1 MRTGNKHLQGKNMLK
16 LTNQSAGAAARVA
29 IAPQSSVSFTGNGSS
44 ASPATGGS
52 DALTL
57 SRISQDRNPYEGT
70 APGHSKVKVGS
81 WGSGENDSLLGILH
95 QQGYSNREIYAKNRE
110 GHTLLDR
117 VQQVNRLRNPNLIR
131 QGQEL
136 VVPSKEAP
144 AVTESTEGR
153 PQTQPTPKT
162 VAQQSGNQ
170 ANQPAVNQVRVGK
183 WGRDANGSLYEILKN
198 QGFQRKQILGQ
209 DGEGDSLLKKV
220 ARANGLQDPNKVR
233 EGATLNVPNSMEALE
248 KMDIPKLQGEVAPE
262 SRPKVSRVETLPR
275 LEVKPL
281 EVTRP
286 SVQLPELKPIDLP
299 RTEQTTTVQPVVQP
313 ERTET
318 TTANQQAATANMGLL
333 LDGVKNGK
341 FTREEF
347 QYLNSLSNRY
357 EETRA
362 RFSKEGF
369 DNDELKTLGQF
380 ETRYGVTY
388 TRLYNSDDVRLSNAT
403 QPSDDPR
410 SQTRL
415 RHYQEGGTLWDGFKN
430 GTVDSEKAISEMIR
444 QRAEARAQGGN

>member
-1 MRTGNKHLQGKNMLK
+1 MLK
-16 LTNQSAGAAARVA
+16 LTNQSAGANARVL
-29 IAPQSSVSFTGNGSS
+29 APQNSVRSVQNGNS
-44 ASPATGGS
+44 AAPSPGGS

-57 SRISQDRNPYEGT
+57 TRSSQDRNPYEGT

-95 QQGYSNREIYAKNRE
+95 QQGYSNREIYAKNKE

-117 VQQVNRLRNPNLIR
+117 VQQVNQLRNPNLIR

-144 AVTESTEGR
+144 AANESTESR
-153 PQTQPTPKT
+153 TQTQPAPTP
-162 VAQQSGNQ
+162 VQNQ
-170 ANQPAVNQVRVGK
+170 TGTRKAEPAVNQVRVGK
-183 WGRDANGSLYEILKN
+183 WGRDANGSLYEILQN
-198 QGFQRKQILGQ
+198 QGFKRDQILGQ
-209 DGEGDSLLKKV
+209 DGQGDSLLNKV
-220 ARANGLQDPNKVR
+220 ARANGLEDPNKVR

-248 KMDIPKLQGEVAPE
+248 KMNVPERQAPVSSD
-262 SRPKVSRVETLPR
+262 SRPKVSRVEPLPR
-275 LEVKPL
+275 LEVKPV

-286 SVQLPELKPIDLP
+286 TVELPELKPIELP
-299 RTEQTTTVQPVVQP
+299 RTEQARTDQPTVAQP
-313 ERTET
+313 ERTE
-318 TTANQQAATANMGLL
+318 ASNGNQTAATANMGLL

-362 RFSKEGF
+362 QFSKEGF
-369 DNDELKTLGQF
+369 DNDELKALGQF

-388 TRLYNSDDVRLSNAT
+388 TRLYNSDDVRLNNAT

-410 SQTRL
+410 SQTRS
-415 RHYQEGGTLWDGFKN
+415 RHYEEGGTLWDGLKN